1 MPDDLLIGEL
11 LVERGLVSRAAVEEA
26 SLAAHAAGERLCS
39 RLLASGRCDERDLAA
54 ALATRHGMPGV
65 DLSRTV
71 IALEVLDLV
80 PRNVAEVDLILPLS
94 TEGDRLHLAVDSPR
108 RAEQAVSEVRFVTG
122 REVSIYLAVLG
133 ALQAAISQAY
143 EARERGAALWRGAAA
158 GTGPAHL
165 AAVLPGP
172 PQRAVVELG
181 EGDFQSLESLGPG
194 EPEIEILDTAAE
206 AEAEV
211 VHSVHVLPGPA
222 RILVVD
228 DEPAIRLLVQRA
240 LQHEGYQV
248 EVAADGEEALDK
260 VRAQPPDLLLLDAM
274 LPRLHGFEVARRVRS
289 DPATR
294 GVPIVIMTAV
304 YRGWR
309 FAQDA
314 REAYGAEDYIEK
326 PFRVDDLLRR
336 LGLVLQA
343 TAARA
348 APLQAE
354 AEPALARGREHLAA
368 SRPRE
373 AAAAFEEAT
382 RTDPFSA
389 EAHFQLGK
397 VLRTLD
403 DGFRAMTAL
412 ERAVELRPG
421 LFAALRTLASLYE
434 EKGFRHKAAGTLE
447 RAVAAAPDE
456 AHREAVRK
464 ELLLLL

>member
-181 EGDFQSLESLGPG
+181 EGDFQSLESLAPG

-206 AEAEV
+206 AEPEV

-314 REAYGAEDYIEK
+314 RETYGAEDYIEK
-326 PFRVDDLLRR
+326 PFHLDDLLRR
-336 LGLVLQA
+336 VEAVLES
-343 TAARA
+343 T
-348 APLQAE
+348 
-354 AEPALARGREHLAA
+354 A
-368 SRPRE
+368 SRAQKGASADPQLKKGKE
-373 AAAAFEEAT
+373 LLLAGQIDGAIAAFEEAI
-382 RTDPFSA
+382 RIDPFSA
-389 EAHFQLGK
+389 DAHHHLAKALKAQG
-397 VLRTLD
+397 D
-403 DGFRAMTAL
+403 HFRAMTAF
-412 ERAVELRPG
+412 ERAVELRQG
-421 LFAALRTLASLYE
+421 FFQALRSLAALYT
-434 EKGFRHKAAGTLE
+434 EKGFRRKAAETLE
-447 RAVAAAPDE
+447 RALAAAPDS
-456 AHREAVRK
+456 ATREAIK
-464 ELLLLL
+464 ADLLKIL